1 MELWKAIASVATFD
15 VRVRSSTLTN
25 LLRFRNPDHHLTT
38 IMKFFTITSVLAA
51 FAAAVSAVPAPD
63 ASTAVSVSFDQ
74 VYDNANGSLAT
85 VACSDGSNGLLT
97 KGSYCSLTHQSTF
110 KAHCHL
116 N

>member
-1 MELWKAIASVATFD
+1 
-15 VRVRSSTLTN
+15 
-25 LLRFRNPDHHLTT
+25 
-38 IMKFFTITSVLAA
+38 MKFFTITSVLAA
-51 FAAAVSAVPAPD
+51 FAAAVTAVPAPD

-110 KAHCHL
+110 KAHYHL